1 MRRVVGKGEHFIAL
15 QHSKRNSVCQLLST
29 FCLSVFFFFLFFSPL
44 CVCVRAC
51 VRACVRVCVC
61 CHGKGYLEHL
71 NVLQVQ
77 GVFWP
82 RRDDVS
88 RAAAG
93 QTRVLESG
101 TR

>member
-1 MRRVVGKGEHFIAL
+1 MCVCARVC
-15 QHSKRNSVCQLLST
+15 VCVHA
-29 FCLSVFFFFLFFSPL
+29 CVH
-44 CVCVRAC
+44 VCVRAC

>member
-1 MRRVVGKGEHFIAL
+1 MCVCARVC
-15 QHSKRNSVCQLLST
+15 VCVHA
-29 FCLSVFFFFLFFSPL
+29 CVH
-44 CVCVRAC
+44 VCVRAC

-61 CHGKGYLEHL
+61 VCCHVKGYLEHL